1 MEVLNS
7 YYPVLYRC
15 PVVKL
20 GGYAAQNRLR
30 GEILAYL
37 DFGGAT
43 GSAKDG
49 LAESMLALATERGD
63 LAPGQTVVEAS
74 SGTFGA
80 ALALA
85 CRVSGHPITLIVPR
99 TLDAERMSYLRG
111 LGAKLLYSS
120 PLDGRRGMEQLA
132 RQTAESC
139 GGYYMDYFAND
150 DNPEHHRRG
159 DRPGDSESHRRA
171 DRRGGGRRGQR
182 AAP

>member
-74 SGTFGA
+74 SGTFGGGAGPGLPGKRPSYYFNSTPHPGRGADELSAGSGGKA
-80 ALALA
+80 AVLLPAG
-85 CRVSGHPITLIVPR
+85 RPPG
-99 TLDAERMSYLRG
+99 Y
-111 LGAKLLYSS
+111 GAAGT
-120 PLDGRRGMEQLA
+120 PDGRKL
-132 RQTAESC
+132 
-139 GGYYMDYFAND
+139 
-150 DNPEHHRRG
+150 RRLLHG
-159 DRPGDSESHRRA
+159 LFC
-171 DRRGGGRRGQR
+171 QR
-182 AAP
+182 

>member
-63 LAPGQTVVEAS
+63 LAPARRWWRP
-74 SGTFGA
+74 A
-80 ALALA
+80 AA
-85 CRVSGHPITLIVPR
+85 
-99 TLDAERMSYLRG
+99 
-111 LGAKLLYSS
+111 
-120 PLDGRRGMEQLA
+120 PLGRRWPWPAG
-132 RQTAESC
+132 
-139 GGYYMDYFAND
+139 
-150 DNPEHHRRG
+150 
-159 DRPGDSESHRRA
+159 
-171 DRRGGGRRGQR
+171 
-182 AAP
+182 